1 MVKGVSRSV
10 GPSTPSA
17 TQQLP
22 SMQTGQN
29 PHDPLTLLNSHLGF
43 GAMAGINPF
52 SDFGLNP
59 NDPNMF
65 QTMMNSPQFM
75 QQMSNLLAD
84 PAILDQVIASN
95 PQLASLGPEVRA
107 AFQSPQFREM
117 MSNPE
122 RLQQMMQMASS
133 LRQAGFPLS
142 NPYGG
147 SMAMPP
153 LPFQAPGVPSPHS
166 PQTQQN
172 PSMPSTT
179 AGSTASPTVVGTTP
193 NLNATANQ
201 AGAGTRLPGAGAS
214 GSPFGMIDPAMMQQ
228 LMAMGPFGGGGLG
241 AGGFGAGGLGA
252 GGLGAGGLSAGGLGA
267 FGGSPTPP
275 ADTRAP
281 EERFQAQLQQL
292 RDMGFTNASQNIRA
306 LLATGGN
313 VQSAIEYILDGGGL

>member
-1 MVKGVSRSV
+1 
-10 GPSTPSA
+10 
-17 TQQLP
+17 
-22 SMQTGQN
+22 
-29 PHDPLTLLNSHLGF
+29 
-43 GAMAGINPF
+43 
-52 SDFGLNP
+52 
-59 NDPNMF
+59 
-65 QTMMNSPQFM
+65 
-75 QQMSNLLAD
+75 
-84 PAILDQVIASN
+84 
-95 PQLASLGPEVRA
+95 
-107 AFQSPQFREM
+107 
-117 MSNPE
+117 
-122 RLQQMMQMASS
+122 MMQMAST

-153 LPFQAPGVPSPHS
+153 LPFQAPGVPSPNS

-179 AGSTASPTVVGTTP
+179 AGSTASPTVAGTTP
-193 NLNATANQ
+193 NVNATANQ

-214 GSPFGMIDPAMMQQ
+214 GSPFGMIDPALMQQ

-241 AGGFGAGGLGA
+241 SGGFGAGGLGA

-281 EERFQAQLQQL
+281 EERFQAQLQVSPTLTSCAEADQQPQQL

>member
-1 MVKGVSRSV
+1 
-10 GPSTPSA
+10 
-17 TQQLP
+17 
-22 SMQTGQN
+22 
-29 PHDPLTLLNSHLGF
+29 
-43 GAMAGINPF
+43 
-52 SDFGLNP
+52 
-59 NDPNMF
+59 
-65 QTMMNSPQFM
+65 
-75 QQMSNLLAD
+75 
-84 PAILDQVIASN
+84 
-95 PQLASLGPEVRA
+95 
-107 AFQSPQFREM
+107 
-117 MSNPE
+117 
-122 RLQQMMQMASS
+122 MMQMAST

-153 LPFQAPGVPSPHS
+153 LPFQVPGVPSPNS

-179 AGSTASPTVVGTTP
+179 AGSTASPTVAGTTP
-193 NLNATANQ
+193 NVNATANQ

-214 GSPFGMIDPAMMQQ
+214 GSPFGMIDPALMQQ
-228 LMAMGPFGGGGLG
+228 LMAMGPFG
-241 AGGFGAGGLGA
+241 AGGLG
-252 GGLGAGGLSAGGLGA
+252 AGGLGA

-281 EERFQAQLQQL
+281 EERFQAQLQVSPTLTSCAEADQQPQQL